1 MESVRGFLQA
11 DSFDDSPGYSF
22 LYFFLIKLNYM
33 KIKIPIY
40 VRKQFT
46 DQITCYRNLILKLS
60 LLCLAFLIFFPFNIH
75 SQNFIPIVDEKKS
88 WNCAWELPDW
98 QESYTIRF
106 EKDTIINGVDYTK
119 IIRDMHFYSTAEI
132 IGYIREDSSGRI
144 YSMNTSF
151 DEGLLYDFS
160 ANQGDT
166 ILMRN
171 TMMDWWDYGCPF
183 FAELTIVVDTIYTI
197 DTQDGVTRRVLTVR
211 RATDILQEIWIEGI
225 GSLAGVIKSG
235 ANLYD
240 ELSCP
245 SIVWNYLMCYFE
257 DDSLVYYHT
266 FLGEHDCRHYYNINV
281 EEESK
286 NTSQFKI
293 MPNPFNQNLSISFEN
308 PVYGEKH
315 EITIKTL
322 VGRIVYKETLN
333 SDISLDLSF
342 LSKGIYLLVL
352 INRDFQYT
360 TKIIKL

>member
-1 MESVRGFLQA
+1 
-11 DSFDDSPGYSF
+11 
-22 LYFFLIKLNYM
+22 M

-106 EKDTIINGVDYTK
+106 EEDTIINGVDYTK
-119 IIRDMHFYSTAEI
+119 IIRDMHFYSTVEI

-171 TMMDWWDYGCPF
+171 TMMDSWDYGCPF

-197 DTQDGVTRRVLTVR
+197 VTQDSVTRRVFTVR
-211 RATDILQEIWIEGI
+211 RTTDILQEIWIEGI

-286 NTSQFKI
+286 NTSQIKT
-293 MPNPFNQNLSISFEN
+293 MPNPVTGSFF
-308 PVYGEKH
+308 
-315 EITIKTL
+315 
-322 VGRIVYKETLN
+322 RIV
-333 SDISLDLSF
+333 SLEPL
-342 LSKGIYLLVL
+342 KGEIYLYNSLGILVYREIVNSSEKNIKVPTSSL
-352 INRDFQYT
+352 PPGVYFL
-360 TKIIKL
+360 KIIDKNRIIIYVDKIIANN